1 MPVDKDELDRALDRG
16 SFDTLPPNVPPG
28 LLGEVAPNLRKV
40 DQFKP
45 SLNAGVVQE
54 SSPDTRYLT
63 MLLLYLLVF
72 TAPVAAWMLWRDGT
86 RPLWAKIVATVAGL
100 AIYVAVWGFWP
111 R

>member
-1 MPVDKDELDRALDRG
+1 
-16 SFDTLPPNVPPG
+16 
-28 LLGEVAPNLRKV
+28 
-40 DQFKP
+40 
-45 SLNAGVVQE
+45 
-54 SSPDTRYLT
+54 